1 MKFKAHAMFLSLF
14 LAFAIAFSFSIEA
27 DAHDYKGY
35 THSPNLDID
44 ARDITDPGNAE
55 DIRKLVLHI
64 AKHTDLI
71 EKDETL
77 NRLDTARETS
87 ILSRRMREQG
97 VFNNGDDIYLVK
109 VTNRKA
115 AVSSHGRY
123 PDLFGW
129 RYDSSEEPLRTLL
142 SGDVPEF
149 SDGVEPE
156 CKEYEGGNR
165 VACSVKLETVAG
177 SITYIAGFHHLEDD
191 PVIIE
196 PACSSPALKLDTTA
210 EDVETETD
218 LEKKRDLLKLYVGG
232 VIRAAER
239 LFFEKFTELQGEGV
253 DLRSE
258 EGLSELVARGLDE
271 APCFARGDFRHGSI
285 YPFIMEPVQGVSFI
299 NGLDFNLQGLSVS
312 LEDPNPIPD
321 DEGNVEKNVLE
332 AFRKTLTEGT
342 GDLSKLVDGNN
353 GFVKYHWDHPLK
365 EDDQVEDFLE
375 RGVVPG
381 TSVKESYIEAHAL
394 GRSLYVFGSGIYL
407 DSETGEAETDGG
419 DGCAIASADNALQNT
434 FLSLFLTASVL
445 FLAAFLPRR
454 V

>member
-1 MKFKAHAMFLSLF
+1 MKFKVHAMFLSLF
-14 LAFAIAFSFSIEA
+14 LAFAFSFSIEA
-27 DAHDYKGY
+27 DAHDYRGY
-35 THSPNLDID
+35 THSADLDIN
-44 ARDITDPGNAE
+44 AGDITDPGNAE
-55 DIRKLVLHI
+55 DMRKLVLHI

-71 EKDETL
+71 ENDETL
-77 NRLDTARETS
+77 NELDKARETS
-87 ILSRRMREQG
+87 ILSRQMRERG
-97 VFNNGDDIYLVK
+97 VFNNGGDIYLVK
-109 VTNRKA
+109 ITNRKA
-115 AVSSHGRY
+115 AVNSHGRY

-129 RYDSSEEPLRTLL
+129 NYDSSGEPLRTLL
-142 SGDVPEF
+142 SGGVPEF

-156 CKEYEGGNR
+156 CKEYEDGNR
-165 VACSVKLETVAG
+165 VACAVKQQTVAG
-177 SITYIAGFHHLEDD
+177 LITYIAGFHHLEDD
-191 PVIIE
+191 PVIMP

-232 VIRAAER
+232 IVNAVQS
-239 LFFEKFTELQGEGV
+239 LFFEKFAELQGEGI
-253 DLRSE
+253 DLGSA
-258 EGLSELVARGLDE
+258 EGRRELVARGLDE
-271 APCFARGDFRHGSI
+271 APCFARGDFRHGSV

-321 DEGNVEKNVLE
+321 DQGNVEKNVLE

-342 GDLSKLVDGNN
+342 GDLNNLADGNS

-381 TSVKESYIEAHAL
+381 TSVKESYIEAHRL
-394 GRSLYVFGSGIYL
+394 GTVFYVFGSGIYL
-407 DSETGEAETDGG
+407 DSETGEAETGEGG
-419 DGCAIASADNALQNT
+419 GCAIASAGNALQNT
-434 FLSLFLTASVL
+434 FLSLFLMASVL